1 VNSRA
6 KVLLCAAG
14 LILVLV
20 LLFAAL
26 KAPPDGVER
35 GELSQFVGR
44 FHPLAV
50 HLPIALL
57 LLGAVLEL
65 AGLFRSGQHL
75 QKSAGFVLAVAAA
88 SAIFTAFLGWMLG
101 RNGSYEGALV
111 TRHMWGGV
119 SLAAALVLCCAIRGG
134 NAKRYGAALFA
145 TVCLM
150 VWTSDQGGKLTHGE
164 GFLSEHMP
172 AKLRSL
178 VGVAP
183 RAKRMV
189 SANRPVSLANLPA
202 ANASAPAT
210 SAIAFFASRVAP
222 IFEDKCVQ
230 CHGPEKKKG
239 KLRLDTFEFAM
250 RGGKDGVVVAPGD
263 PNHSELYRRITLPR
277 DNKDAMPAEG
287 KPGLTS
293 AELKIIEFW
302 IASGATEYL
311 AAEKVTTAP
320 PNPPAS
326 PVLPPLAADYRP
338 RSSQIASLETELEVR
353 LVPRSQNPR
362 DGLILRTVS
371 APERCDDKVLAALK
385 PVADLIVDA
394 ELARTRI
401 TDEGMKSLGGFA
413 NLRSLDLSHTAVT
426 SRGLPSLINLGKLE
440 SLNLSSTEVD
450 DEGVLPLRQKQGLR
464 HLYLFGTKCREGLTE
479 DVSTSR

>member
-1 VNSRA
+1 VYSRA
-6 KVLLCAAG
+6 KAVLCAAG
-14 LILVLV
+14 LMLVLV
-20 LLFAAL
+20 VWFAAL

-50 HLPIALL
+50 HLPIALV
-57 LLGAVLEL
+57 LLGAVLES

-75 QKSAGFVLAVAAA
+75 QKSAGFVLALAAA
-88 SAIFTAFLGWMLG
+88 TAIFAAFLGWMLG

-119 SLAAALVLCCAIRGG
+119 SLAAALVLCCAIRGW
-134 NAKRYGAALFA
+134 NAKLYGAALFA

-164 GFLSEHMP
+164 GFLTEHMP
-172 AKLRSL
+172 SKLRSL
-178 VGVAP
+178 FGVAP
-183 RAKRMV
+183 PAKRMV
-189 SANRPVSLANLPA
+189 WVSMEANLPA
-202 ANASAPAT
+202 VNASAPAT
-210 SAIAFFASRVAP
+210 ASIAFFTSRVAP
-222 IFEDKCVQ
+222 IFADKCIQ

-239 KLRLDTFEFAM
+239 KLRLDTFEFVM
-250 RGGKDGVVVAPGD
+250 RGGKDGVVIAPGD
-263 PNHSELYRRITLPR
+263 PKNSELYRRITLPR

-287 KPGLTS
+287 KPGLTP
-293 AELKIIEFW
+293 AELKIVEFW
-302 IASGATEYL
+302 IAAGATENL
-311 AAEKVTTAP
+311 AAEKVSTAP
-320 PNPPAS
+320 PAPA
-326 PVLPPLAADYRP
+326 PGAVPPPLAADYRP
-338 RSSQIASLETELEVR
+338 RSSQIASLETELGVR
-353 LVPRSQNPR
+353 LIPRSQNPR

-401 TDEGMKSLGGFA
+401 TDEGVKTLGSFA
-413 NLRSLDLSHTAVT
+413 NLRSVDLSHTAVT
-426 SRGLPSLINLGKLE
+426 SRGLSWLTGLGRLE
-440 SLNLSSTEVD
+440 SLNLTSTAVD
-450 DEGVLPLRQKQGLR
+450 DEGVLPFRQKPGLR
-464 HLYLFGTKCREGLTE
+464 HLYLFGTKCREDLAE

>member
-1 VNSRA
+1 
-6 KVLLCAAG
+6 
-14 LILVLV
+14 
-20 LLFAAL
+20 
-26 KAPPDGVER
+26 
-35 GELSQFVGR
+35 
-44 FHPLAV
+44 
-50 HLPIALL
+50 
-57 LLGAVLEL
+57 
-65 AGLFRSGQHL
+65 
-75 QKSAGFVLAVAAA
+75 
-88 SAIFTAFLGWMLG
+88 
-101 RNGSYEGALV
+101 
-111 TRHMWGGV
+111 
-119 SLAAALVLCCAIRGG
+119 
-134 NAKRYGAALFA
+134 
-145 TVCLM
+145 VCLM

-183 RAKRMV
+183 RAKRLA
-189 SANRPVSLANLPA
+189 SANRPVSMANLPA
-202 ANASAPAT
+202 ASASAPAT
-210 SAIAFFASRVAP
+210 SAMAFFASRVAP

-326 PVLPPLAADYRP
+326 PVLPPLAVDYRP
-338 RSSQIASLETELEVR
+338 RSSQIASLETALEVR